1 MVRESLPKEKTEMN
15 YLNDSL
21 LVTGANGQL
30 GRAVVE
36 ELLRLGATHVV
47 ATSRTPEKLAHLK
60 ARGVEVR
67 AADFDRPETLR
78 SAFADVDRL
87 VIISTDALETP
98 GKRLAQHRNAVT
110 AAVESG
116 VKHVVYTSAPAPH
129 PTAEGS
135 LINDHFWTEAAL
147 FASPFTWTILRN
159 HLYMELILMGAEQAA
174 ESGKLFSATGGKG
187 RAYVARE
194 DCARAIAGAL
204 VQAQGSEILDVTG
217 PAAVTQDELAAM
229 MSEVTGKP
237 IVHVDVPPQGL
248 TEGLSHAGLPPVM
261 VKVIVDFDVEA
272 SQGYHAL
279 VTPTVERLTGTRP
292 VTIKEFLSKHLAEA

>member
-1 MVRESLPKEKTEMN
+1 MN
-15 YLNDSL
+15 HLNDRL

-47 ATSRTPEKLAHLK
+47 ATSRTPEKLAHLQ

-67 AADFDRPETLR
+67 TADFDQPDTLR
-78 SAFADVDRL
+78 SAFAGVDRL
-87 VIISTDALETP
+87 AIISTDALEVP
-98 GKRLAQHRNAVT
+98 GKRLTQHR
-110 AAVESG
+110 AALAAAAESG

-135 LINDHFWTEAAL
+135 LINDHFWTEAAV

-174 ESGKLFSATGGKG
+174 KSGKLFSATGGKG
-187 RAYVARE
+187 RAYVSRE

-204 VQAQGSEILDVTG
+204 VGAQGSEILDVTG
-217 PAAVTQDELAAM
+217 GAAVTQDELAAM
-229 MSEVTGKP
+229 LSEVTGKP

-248 TEGLSHAGLPPVM
+248 MEGLSHAGLPPVM

-279 VTPTVERLTGTRP
+279 VTPTVERLTGTAP
-292 VTIKEFLSKHLAEA
+292 LLLQEFLRKHLATA